1 MEEQYF
7 DIPMHVEPDLP
18 PKERKHG
25 GLFTKIITVQCG
37 AVIVLLILLA
47 SVRLFSYGTYEKI
60 AEIYKASF
68 FTTYD
73 FTEKCE
79 DVFKSIN
86 DFFQKDDIEPNFS
99 EPTSSAP
106 EDSSSY
112 SEELENST
120 TDESETFEASSEAF
134 A

>member
-7 DIPMHVEPDLP
+7 DIPMHAEPDLP

-25 GLFTKIITVQCG
+25 GLFTKIITVQFG

-47 SVRLFSYGTYEKI
+47 SIRLFSYGTYEKI

-86 DFFQKDDIEPNFS
+86 EFFQKDDIEPTFS
-99 EPTSSAP
+99 EPNSSDSSTP
-106 EDSSSY
+106 EDPH
-112 SEELENST
+112 EST
-120 TDESETFEASSEAF
+120 TDETEPLETSSESF

>member
-1 MEEQYF
+1 
-7 DIPMHVEPDLP
+7 MHVEPDNLRD
-18 PKERKHG
+18 ENTAHS
-25 GLFTKIITVQCG
+25 GLFTKIITVQFC

-47 SVRLFSYGTYEKI
+47 FVRLLSYGTYEKI
-60 AEIYKASF
+60 AASYKSSF

-86 DFFQKDDIEPNFS
+86 DFFQKDDIEVSNSSILEEAS
-99 EPTSSAP
+99 EQF
-106 EDSSSY
+106 
-112 SEELENST
+112 T
-120 TDESETFEASSEAF
+120 TDENEPVTSEAFTASSEAF